1 MQESNFH
8 RCPFLKGG
16 VFLKHDGKVLGRLHS
31 IESMGLLDGP
41 GNRTI
46 FFLQGCPL
54 RCAYCHN
61 PDTITIKGGQE
72 VSPEDI
78 LDIARRY
85 RAYHGEEGGVTFSG
99 GEPMLQGEFLYKSLE
114 ILKNDGFNTCV
125 DTSGFGDS
133 KYFSKILP
141 LVDILL
147 LDVKAFD
154 SESFKNISRGNFDTY
169 LKFLNKLE
177 GYGFKGQ
184 IWARHVMVPGLTD
197 NEKSMKEFI
206 ETIKPI
212 SNLVERIEILP
223 YHTTG
228 IKKYEELG
236 IPYSLENTPPMD
248 KDIAKEFE
256 IYANRLFSESL
267 RHERVKKESRRI
279 EKIKELIDREVVSLG
294 DDKSFIKSIRNIP
307 LLQGIDDA
315 HMNEVL
321 KELKLLKLGVDDFVF
336 KSGDHADY
344 MYAVIK
350 GQVKIYYNTI
360 EGREQIFYIYK
371 DGDFVG
377 GLNLLEQKSY
387 LYNAQSLTESE
398 IIAIPR
404 ETFNEYIL
412 SNPEALQII
421 LKKSFERIR
430 WAEDLI
436 QRLSTSNA
444 SMKTAGLLL
453 RLKNSIGIETE
464 EGIKLELS
472 LNREELGSYS
482 GLTRETITRKL
493 GEFKELGYID
503 LIGNKIIII
512 KDLEALEDFVF

>member
-1 MQESNFH
+1 MSSE
-8 RCPFLKGG
+8 
-16 VFLKHDGKVLGRLHS
+16 GKILGKLHS
-31 IESMGLLDGP
+31 VESMGLLDGP

-54 RCAYCHN
+54 RCSYCHN
-61 PDTITIKGGQE
+61 PDTINLQGGEQ
-72 VSPEDI
+72 VTPKDI

-85 RAYHGEEGGVTFSG
+85 RTYHGEEGGVTFSG
-99 GEPMLQGEFLYKSLE
+99 GEPMLQGEFLYKTLE
-114 ILKNDGFNTCV
+114 KLKNDGFNTCV
-125 DTSGFGDS
+125 DTSGFGNS
-133 KYFSKILP
+133 KYYSKILP
-141 LVDILL
+141 LVDVLL

-154 SESFKNISRGNFDTY
+154 KDSFKNICGGDFDTY
-169 LKFLNKLE
+169 LKFINSLE
-177 GYGFKGQ
+177 SYGFKGQ

-197 NEKSMKEFI
+197 NEESMKAFI
-206 ETIKPI
+206 KTIKPI
-212 SNLVERIEILP
+212 RNLIERIEILP

-228 IKKYEELG
+228 VKKYEELG
-236 IPYSLENTPPMD
+236 IPYTLEGVSPMD
-248 KDIAKEFE
+248 KEMAKEFE

-267 RHERVKKESRRI
+267 HDERIKKESRRI
-279 EKIKELIDREVVSLG
+279 EKIKELIDREVVSIG
-294 DDKSFIKSIRNIP
+294 EDKSYIKTIRSLPIF
-307 LLQGIDDA
+307 QGIGDVE
-315 HMNEVL
+315 MNEIL
-321 KELKLLKLGVDDFVF
+321 KEIKLLKVGIDDFVF
-336 KSGDHADY
+336 KSGDKAEY
-344 MYAVIK
+344 MYAIIT

-360 EGREQIFYIYK
+360 DGREQIFYIYR

-377 GLNLLEQKSY
+377 GLNLLEHKSY
-387 LYNAQSLTESE
+387 LYNGQALTDCE
-398 IIAIPR
+398 IIALPIDA
-404 ETFNEYIL
+404 FNEYIL
-412 SNPEALQII
+412 TNPVSLKIF

-453 RLKNSIGIETE
+453 RLKNSIGVKTE
-464 EGIKLELS
+464 DGIKLELS